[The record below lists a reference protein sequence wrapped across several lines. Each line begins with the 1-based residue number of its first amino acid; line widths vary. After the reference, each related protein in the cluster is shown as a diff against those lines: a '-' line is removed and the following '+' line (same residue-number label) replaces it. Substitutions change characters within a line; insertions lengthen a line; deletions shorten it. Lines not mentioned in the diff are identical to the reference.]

1 VKDVT
6 SCGQGIKSYF
16 SCARYVI
23 ISLGHDSVVLK
34 LSYLL
39 TSS

>member
-1 VKDVT
+1 M
-6 SCGQGIKSYF
+6 GEP
-16 SCARYVI
+16 
-23 ISLGHDSVVLK
+23 K